1 MPSSTPRAQQILET
15 AMDLAET
22 QGVGGVTTAALARR
36 LEFTEA
42 ALYRY
47 YSGKGGIL
55 VAALEHLG
63 ERLLATML
71 LEIDV
76 AAVGHGEQV
85 AAQLT
90 HHVNRFAHRQG
101 LLIEL
106 LLFAAANRAEEL
118 REAANAFMQ
127 EYRQRMTVHF
137 AQLQERNL
145 ANTAV
150 TPEELGRMWICQL
163 LGGFLHCR
171 LTGEP
176 WQPAEQAGFRAF
188 CHALKPAAS
197 TP

>member
-1 MPSSTPRAQQILET
+1 MSSSTPRAQQILEA
-15 AMDLAET
+15 AMHLAET

-76 AAVGHGEQV
+76 AAVSHGEHI
-85 AAQLT
+85 ATQLT
-90 HHVNRFAHRQG
+90 HHISRFTHRQG
-101 LLIEL
+101 LLVEL
-106 LLFAAANRAEEL
+106 LLFAGANRAEEL

-127 EYRQRMTVHF
+127 EYRQRMTFYF

-145 ANTAV
+145 VNRAV
-150 TPEELGRMWICQL
+150 APEELGRMWICQL
-163 LGGFLHCR
+163 LGSFLHCR
-171 LTGEP
+171 LTQEP
-176 WQPAEQAGFRAF
+176 WRPAEQPGFGAF
-188 CHALKPAAS
+188 CQAIQPPLDSP
-197 TP
+197 